1 MSLEGFSKKGMELGN
16 NPEQI
21 NETKNDLRQQ
31 YLAAIK
37 RLALQ
42 KLKNDLLFEGSLG
55 ATMRRFS
62 SLGLDVSRENMLRDI
77 QQEIRKQSSSFDLIN
92 NERDSFIKD
101 INDVQL
107 QLSNAINQSQQQV
120 LQQEQQIEQ
129 LNSNLGNIFE
139 TAPVQDQRPI
149 HTTGTIPREPAMQ
162 NVQNKLN
169 AKSIDELQMLLS
181 TYQEQNIQEENISN
195 VMRR

>member
-62 SLGLDVSRENMLRDI
+62 SLGLDVSRENMLRNI
-77 QQEIRKQSSSFDLIN
+77 QQEIRKQSSSFDLSN
-92 NERDSFIKD
+92 NELDSFIKD
-101 INDVQL
+101 IDDVQQ
-107 QLSNAINQSQQQV
+107 QLSSAINQSQQQV

-149 HTTGTIPREPAMQ
+149 HTTGTIFFFSFA
-162 NVQNKLN
+162 LSS
-169 AKSIDELQMLLS
+169 SIIPIGLCIFTILPIFDVVL
-181 TYQEQNIQEENISN
+181 IK
-195 VMRR
+195 